1 VCAKEPVSKENYM
14 KTTRLIASLIV
25 LLLLSS
31 QALSQSQEVPKF
43 EVAAEFT
50 TLERDNFSGQRTE
63 PGVGARFTFNLNRVV
78 SLETAAYFFPKRCFD
93 CNNNGRVTEV
103 LGGMKVGKR
112 FENWGIFAKARPGV
126 VSFSKGDFDILA
138 VPSSPGFPF
147 TFQVNRLNTFATD
160 IGGVIE
166 FYPSKRIVTRF
177 DAGDTIIHF
186 NRRTSHFITF
196 DPATSTFGLV
206 PFTLPARTTHNFQF
220 MASVGFRF

>member
-1 VCAKEPVSKENYM
+1 M
-14 KTTRLIASLIV
+14 KTTRLIVSLIG

-50 TLERDNFSGQRTE
+50 TLERDNAGGQRTE
-63 PGVGARFTFNLNRVV
+63 PGVGARFTFNLNGVV

-126 VSFSKGDFDILA
+126 ISFSQGKFNIVQA
-138 VPSSPGFPF
+138 PSSPEFPF
-147 TFQVNRLNTFATD
+147 TFEVDRLSTFATD

-166 FYPSKRIVTRF
+166 FYPSQRIVTRF

-186 NRRTSHFITF
+186 NRRTINGIRF
-196 DPATSTFGLV
+196 DPGTGFSLV
-206 PFTLPARTTHNFQF
+206 PFTIPSRTTHNFQF